1 MTSCMSALVNWMS
14 KSASAAGGNQPP
26 ERVHWPENSIETE
39 SRRIYIGSTRGCQ
52 ISPPGRAPV
61 ATRPDFINAILI
73 QNSIER
79 SIEREREKER
89 ERERERESHL
99 SAAICSNFLLS
110 ARVTLPILT
119 ML

>member
-79 SIEREREKER
+79 SIERS
-89 ERERERESHL
+89 RERESHL